1 VIAGP
6 RFDDWDD
13 VVAFACALPDVEMAP
28 FYGTP
33 CPKLNGKALASPSR
47 EAGSFAVMCK
57 PGEKEI
63 LLETDPDA
71 FWQTPHYEG
80 WSGLLVRFAPGDP
93 DRVADVIRRAWWD
106 RAKRAQRQAFGE
118 RS

>member
-1 VIAGP
+1 MSTP

-33 CPKLNGKALASPSR
+33 CPKLNGKALASPGR

-57 PGEKEI
+57 PDEKEI
-63 LLETDPDA
+63 LLETDPDT

-80 WSGLLVRFAPGDP
+80 WHALLVRFGSDDP
-93 DRVADVIRRAWWD
+93 DRVANVLRRAWWD
-106 RAKRAQRQAFGE
+106 RAKKAQRQAFGE
-118 RS
+118 RP

>member
-1 VIAGP
+1 MAP

-33 CPKLNGKALASPSR
+33 CPKVNGKAFVSPGR
-47 EAGSFAVMCK
+47 EPGSFAVMCRAE
-57 PGEKEI
+57 EKEL
-63 LLETDPDA
+63 LLETDPDI

-80 WSGLLVRFAPGDP
+80 WPSLLVRFGAADP
-93 DRVADVIRRAWWD
+93 KRIANVIRRGWWD
-106 RAKRAQRQAFGE
+106 RAKSAQRAAFGD
-118 RS
+118 RP